1 MNSGIGSDAGSG
13 AHVARDGVGDS
24 SVGSTSRGVS
34 GEGAQAL
41 GKHSKQ
47 TQSRKYRGYE
57 SQRIAAEYLRTHG
70 FPHAEPVGAGRT
82 GSDVTGLIGID
93 LEVKA
98 RAGLDLPALMR
109 QLKQRDSEGCLG
121 VGLLRLNG
129 QGPATIEEWPAV
141 IRFAD
146 LVDLLRGNGY
156 GDPL

>member
-1 MNSGIGSDAGSG
+1 MTSGIRNDA
-13 AHVARDGVGDS
+13 GDS
-24 SVGSTSRGVS
+24 SDAIGHGSSDPVS
-34 GEGAQAL
+34 GSGDGRVSSESTKPVKVKSQN
-41 GKHSKQ
+41 
-47 TQSRKYRGYE
+47 RKYRGYA

-109 QLKQRDSEGCLG
+109 QLKQRDMEGCIG
-121 VGLLRLNG
+121 VGRLRLNG
-129 QGPATIEEWPAV
+129 QGPAQIEEWPAV
-141 IRFAD
+141 IRFSD
-146 LVDLLRGNGY
+146 LVDLLRSSGY

>member
-1 MNSGIGSDAGSG
+1 MTSGIANDERSSPDVVSHGATDPESGSG
-13 AHVARDGVGDS
+13 TGRVHSEDS
-24 SVGSTSRGVS
+24 PRV
-34 GEGAQAL
+34 
-41 GKHSKQ
+41 GKHSKP

-70 FPHAEPVGAGRT
+70 FPYAEAVGAGRPGT
-82 GSDVTGLIGID
+82 DVTGLVGID

-98 RAGLDLPALMR
+98 RAGLDLPALMK
-109 QLKQRDSEGCLG
+109 QLRDRDQENLLG

-129 QGPATIEEWPAV
+129 QGPSTIEDWPAI

-146 LVDLLRGNGY
+146 LVVLLRTAGY

>member
-1 MNSGIGSDAGSG
+1 MNSGSGSDAGSG
-13 AHVARDGVGDS
+13 AHVARDGVGDPV
-24 SVGSTSRGVS
+24 VGSNSGGVS
-34 GEGAQAL
+34 GEGAEVV
-41 GKHSKQ
+41 GKHSKP
-47 TQSRKYRGYE
+47 TQSRKYRGYA

-82 GSDVTGLIGID
+82 GSDVTGLVGID

-109 QLKQRDSEGCLG
+109 QLKQRDAEGCIG

-129 QGPATIEEWPAV
+129 QGPAQIEEWPAV
-141 IRFAD
+141 VRFAD

>member
-1 MNSGIGSDAGSG
+1 MTSGIGSDAGSG
-13 AHVARDGVGDS
+13 DSTTGDGLGDS
-24 SVGSTSRGVS
+24 VLGSDERGVPS
-34 GEGAQAL
+34 ESATRL

-57 SQRIAAEYLRTHG
+57 SQRIAADYLRHNG
-70 FPHAEPVGAGRT
+70 FPHAEPVGAGRSGT
-82 GSDVTGLIGID
+82 DVTGLLGID

-109 QLKQRDSEGCLG
+109 QLRERDVENVLG

-129 QGPATIEEWPAV
+129 QGPATIADWPAV

-146 LVDLLRGNGY
+146 LVTLLRGSGY

>member
-1 MNSGIGSDAGSG
+1 MTSGIGSDAGSG
-13 AHVARDGVGDS
+13 ASTTGDGLGDS
-24 SVGSTSRGVS
+24 GMGSGERGVPS
-34 GEGAQAL
+34 ESAKPVKVKSQN
-41 GKHSKQ
+41 
-47 TQSRKYRGYE
+47 RKYRGYA

-109 QLKQRDSEGCLG
+109 QLKQRDMEGCIG

-129 QGPATIEEWPAV
+129 QGPAQIEEWPAV
-141 IRFAD
+141 IRFSD
-146 LVDLLRGNGY
+146 LVDLLRGSGY